1 MRHRQSNLDIPALN
15 GQRMRRR
22 DLYPI
27 PSFSV
32 SSVLSVVGIFLLLT
46 IALPDLVKADDL
58 YRSAR
63 LLLSR
68 QAAAIERL
76 AESCDEQGLDE
87 QAQATRR
94 LLGPPRDPYKLYVPV
109 LAREIGRKKAPGDA
123 SKPVAKWHERIAR
136 LKHDQSDAL
145 FDMARRAA
153 RTQRA
158 SLAFELVLATLRVDP
173 DHDGARR
180 LLGYPKFRNRWQTAF
195 EARMLRQGMVWHDEF
210 GWLPKAHVKRYEE
223 GQRFDRGRWITSE
236 EDARRHQDIEAG
248 WLVETEHYAVRTNH
262 SLEAGVT
269 LGVKLEKL
277 FTLWKQLF
285 VRYYASESQLQAM
298 FDGRS
303 RGRGARMP
311 RFRVVFF
318 RDRED
323 YNRSLRAV
331 MSNIEISIGV
341 YYQSTQRAY
350 FFAGEGYEDRTL
362 YHEATHQLF
371 HQSRPVALSVGER
384 ANFWIVEGIAL
395 YMESLREEDGYHV
408 LGGLD
413 DQRIH
418 AARYRLLHDDFYV
431 PLDELTGY
439 GMEKLQTDERIATL
453 YSQAAGLTHFLV
465 HYEDGRYRDAL
476 VAYLTAVYEA
486 ADNRQTLVRLTETP
500 YAQLDQKYREYMES
514 SKQ

>member
-1 MRHRQSNLDIPALN
+1 MR
-15 GQRMRRR
+15 QR
-22 DLYPI
+22 DFCSI

-32 SSVLSVVGIFLLLT
+32 SSVLSVVGALLLLT
-46 IALPDLVKADDL
+46 IALPSVTEADEL

-76 AESCDEQGLDE
+76 AKSCQEQGLDE

-94 LLGPPRDPYKLYVPV
+94 LLGPPRDPYKLYVPI
-109 LAREIGRKKAPGDA
+109 LAREIGPKKAPAEA
-123 SKPVAKWHERIAR
+123 SEAVAKWHERIVR
-136 LKHDQSDAL
+136 LKHDQADAL
-145 FDMARRAA
+145 FDMARRAVRA
-153 RTQRA
+153 QRA
-158 SLAFELVLATLRVDP
+158 SLAFELVLGALRVDP

-180 LLGYPKFRNRWQTAF
+180 LLGYQEFRNRWQTAY
-195 EARMLRQGMVWHDEF
+195 EVRMLRQRMVWHDEF
-210 GWLPKAHVKRYEE
+210 GWLPKTHVKRYEE
-223 GQRFDRGRWITSE
+223 GRRFDRGRWITAE
-236 EDARRHQDIEAG
+236 EDAQRHQDIESG

-262 SLEAGVT
+262 SLQAGVK

-285 VRYYASESQLQAM
+285 VRYYASEAQLQAM
-298 FDGRS
+298 FDGRA
-303 RGRGARMP
+303 RGRAARMP
-311 RFRVVFF
+311 PFRVVFF

-323 YNRSLRAV
+323 YNRSMRAV
-331 MSNIEISIGV
+331 MPNIEISIGV
-341 YYQSTQRAY
+341 YYQPTQRAY
-350 FFAGEGYEDRTL
+350 FFAGEGHEDRTL

-371 HQSRPVALSVGER
+371 HQSRAVAPNVGER

-439 GMEKLQTDERIATL
+439 GMEQLQTDPRIATL

-476 VAYLTAVYEA
+476 VAYLSAVYEA
-486 ADNRQTLVRLTETP
+486 ADNRQTLARLTETP
-500 YAQLDQKYREYMES
+500 YAQLDRQYREYVES